1 MWTPFAQRCS
11 IWIEETLGDA
21 GGGNLAQ
28 VTTLC
33 ENEAYGRYRP
43 GRTHTNHGRCGD
55 GDWQQ
60 YLTGPQPRISY
71 VNLSSR
77 RLSVISLYRDR
88 AGPGVLRRL
97 QVPRGPD
104 GRDLAHD
111 IGPAG
116 RPALLR
122 PAVRRPVRAD
132 VSTPKPHPQIILL
145 RHGCVGKGRGFPLAR
160 SEG

>member
-55 GDWQQ
+55 GDMQQ
-60 YLTGPQPRISY
+60 WLNELAPACCGDGGDPGTPQSPHCKYPADQTGVIWPTASGQQGDQPYCDPQC
-71 VNLSSR
+71 
-77 RLSVISLYRDR
+77 
-88 AGPGVLRRL
+88 
-97 QVPRGPD
+97 
-104 GRDLAHD
+104 
-111 IGPAG
+111 
-116 RPALLR
+116 
-122 PAVRRPVRAD
+122 AD
-132 VSTPKPHPQIILL
+132 QY
-145 RHGCVGKGRGFPLAR
+145 
-160 SEG
+160 EQM

>member
-1 MWTPFAQRCS
+1 MMGLPQDIRSTALSCYERRSLIFPTATPSPFRADTSQVWTPFAQRCS

-60 YLTGPQPRISY
+60 YLTGPQHF
-71 VNLSSR
+71 R
-77 RLSVISLYRDR
+77 RLIV
-88 AGPGVLRRL
+88 
-97 QVPRGPD
+97 
-104 GRDLAHD
+104 HM
-111 IGPAG
+111 
-116 RPALLR
+116 
-122 PAVRRPVRAD
+122 
-132 VSTPKPHPQIILL
+132 
-145 RHGCVGKGRGFPLAR
+145 
-160 SEG
+160 

>member
-60 YLTGPQPRISY
+60 YLTGTQPRISY

-77 RLSVISLYRDR
+77 RLSRSLCI
-88 AGPGVLRRL
+88 GTEL
-97 QVPRGPD
+97 
-104 GRDLAHD
+104 
-111 IGPAG
+111 GPACCG
-116 RPALLR
+116 DGGDPGTPQSPHCKYPADQTGVIW
-122 PAVRRPVRAD
+122 PTTSGQQGDQPYCDPQCAD
-132 VSTPKPHPQIILL
+132 QY
-145 RHGCVGKGRGFPLAR
+145 
-160 SEG
+160 EQM